1 MIWKAQP
8 STIQGKTHV
17 NQRSVQ
23 AKGVVARAVDC
34 VWTSDSK
41 FALHNRAK
49 IYFYVHRVNQSGT
62 SYDDEEEDPDEECQ
76 DYGYDDDAEG
86 GYYDGNAF

>member
-1 MIWKAQP
+1 M
-8 STIQGKTHV
+8 
-17 NQRSVQ
+17 
-23 AKGVVARAVDC
+23 
-34 VWTSDSK
+34 
-41 FALHNRAK
+41 HNRAK

-86 GYYDGNAF
+86 GYYDGNAFQA